1 MSLHVL
7 AGLYLLGLVVVGFF
21 WHRAIERRNERS
33 VDALIDG
40 YTHVA
45 RCVCGW
51 EIGADSPEDA
61 TLMLALHEVVTLNT
75 ALEAS

>member
-1 MSLHVL
+1 MN
-7 AGLYLLGLVVVGFF
+7 APQILGLLLIAAVVIGYPL
-21 WHRAIERRNERS
+21 HRRAVRKGRD
-33 VDALIDG
+33 VALIDG

-61 TLMLALHEVVTLNT
+61 ALMLALHEVVTLNT
-75 ALEAS
+75 AMEAS